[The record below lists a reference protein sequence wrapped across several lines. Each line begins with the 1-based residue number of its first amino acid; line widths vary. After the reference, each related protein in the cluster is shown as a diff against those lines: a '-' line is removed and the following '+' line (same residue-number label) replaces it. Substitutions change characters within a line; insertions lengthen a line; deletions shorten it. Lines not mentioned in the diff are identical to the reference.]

1 VQDRDARDPDGEGE
15 GGKLEGGCT
24 VDAKC
29 DVACDMTVDV
39 KADCPK
45 PPVTVSS
52 TAPSDPATAA
62 TLQATLES
70 ALPTIVS
77 LRNHCRLE
85 ADIAAS
91 FAGTVSAAT
100 DLKAACIPPLV
111 AAVQRS
117 VQDVT
122 VCASASASVL
132 ATVNVQ

>member
-1 VQDRDARDPDGEGE
+1 MVCTGGQLTADFCE
-15 GGKLEGGCT
+15 GGKFEGGCT

-45 PPVTVSS
+45 PSVTVSS
-52 TAPSDPATAA
+52 TAPSDPVTAA

-117 VQDVT
+117 VQDVIG
-122 VCASASASVL
+122 CASASASVL